1 MGVGLFIACGGNGEA
16 GGAGLAPPS
25 PSADAP
31 AASIPP
37 AVGPSSAPSIAPSTP
52 STGPITIPA
61 DAVYAVQVQ
70 GHAGGLS
77 SYAPFVLPAEVFLA
91 PPIDPANANK
101 NGPNPVDFAILTS
114 ASAANGAL
122 QFATN
127 TSLSSIR
134 NGQPGPNAL
143 DVAFVTMNGN
153 AGHLEAVLDRDVLAL
168 PAAHS
173 GAFNVFGVA
182 SGGIEEIAA
191 GAVTVRVVDGSSQS
205 ISGTIQLGGSTGSQ
219 YSATFS
225 GTRIR

>member
-1 MGVGLFIACGGNGEA
+1 MGVGLFIACGGNGED
-16 GGAGLAPPS
+16 GGAGQVPS

-52 STGPITIPA
+52 STGPNTIPV
-61 DAVYAVQVQ
+61 DAVYGVQVQ
-70 GHAGGLS
+70 GRAGGLS

-91 PPIDPANANK
+91 APIDPANADK
-101 NGPNPVDFAILTS
+101 NGPNPMDFAILTS

-127 TSLSSIR
+127 TSLSSVR
-134 NGQPGPNAL
+134 NGQPGPSAL
-143 DVAFVTMNGN
+143 DIAFVTMNGS

-173 GAFNVFGVA
+173 GAFNVYGVA
-182 SGGIEEIAA
+182 SGRVDDIAGGTA
-191 GAVTVRVVDGSSQS
+191 TVRVDASGQS
-205 ISGTIQLGGSTGSQ
+205 ISGTIQFGGTTGSQ